1 MATLTKADIRN
12 RVLQRMRVLGQ
23 GQTASAEEAAHVDQH
38 IELLHSELAARGLA
52 QIGTLTW
59 TVDTI
64 PDIAA
69 EAYTAM
75 AAFRAS
81 PLFGRQTTYDEYTF
95 GEHLL
100 RRVATAPM
108 DEDPIEATYY

>member
-38 IELLHSELAARGLA
+38 IELLHSELTARGLA

-64 PDIAA
+64 PDIVA
-69 EAYTAM
+69 E
-75 AAFRAS
+75 AS

-95 GEHLL
+95 GESML
-100 RRVATAPM
+100 RRVATAPA
-108 DEDPIEATYY
+108 DDDPIEATYY